1 MIAREADWNDWRYF
15 LEVARSGSTLA
26 AGRTL
31 RVSQTTVARR
41 VAALE
46 EALGSPLFE
55 RRPAGYALTDAG
67 SSLVTQAEAIETAAL
82 AAQESARARQRQ
94 ASGTVRLTTEE
105 IFASCLIAPHLRDL
119 HERFPKV
126 RIEFDTTMAVR
137 DLGTGEADIALR
149 STRDDQPAGL
159 VGRVICWDGWTL
171 YCSRDYAARHGVP
184 ASIEDLQNHQIIG
197 GGGGGLAREY
207 GEWLEQAG
215 LTHRVTME
223 QGSATGLLTAV
234 RTGIGIAVLPCIVA
248 DAEPDLI
255 RCAPPP
261 RDEER
266 HLWLLTHE
274 RVRHD
279 PAVRAVIDFL
289 YARLSAHVHRLEEQ
303 PEAA

>member
-1 MIAREADWNDWRYF
+1 MSEREADWNDWRYF

-26 AGRTL
+26 AARTL

-46 EALGSPLFE
+46 ETLGSPLFE
-55 RRPAGYALTDAG
+55 RRPAGYALTEAG
-67 SSLVTQAEAIETAAL
+67 SALVTQVEDIEAAAL
-82 AAQESARARQRQ
+82 AAQNSARARRRQ
-94 ASGTVRLTTEE
+94 TSGTVRLTTEE
-105 IFASCLIAPHLRDL
+105 VFASCLIAPHLRDL
-119 HERFPKV
+119 HERYPEV
-126 RIEFDTTMAVR
+126 RIEIDSTPLNR
-137 DLGTGEADIALR
+137 DLGSGEADIALR
-149 STRDDQPAGL
+149 STSHEQPAGL

-184 ASIEDLQNHQIIG
+184 HSIEELQHHQIIG

-261 RDEER
+261 RDDER
-266 HLWLLTHE
+266 YLWLLTHE

-289 YARLSAHVHRLEEQ
+289 YERLSAHVHRLEEQ
-303 PEAA
+303 PKAA